1 MQRWPLSLAAVRGDH
16 LHRIDQKLCAWG
28 GVFCAATF
36 GTGLLVSGFVPP
48 PSPALS
54 ALEIA
59 EHYRANANAIRGG
72 MVLGLLGMAGWAAF
86 VGVISAQMRRMRTG
100 SDLPALLQL
109 GSGSI
114 GVLTV
119 MLPIMIFATAAFRPE
134 RDPALTQLLND
145 LGWLIIIPA
154 FPTFIAQF
162 GAIAMGALLDRSAVP
177 VFPRW
182 TAYFNLWVAFLFT
195 PGALGYFF
203 RTGPFAWDGL
213 FDFWLAGG
221 AFFAWLMVMTPI
233 VLRAISRD

>member
-1 MQRWPLSLAAVRGDH
+1 MS
-16 LHRIDQKLCAWG
+16 RIDQKICAWG
-28 GVFCAATF
+28 GVFCAVLF
-36 GTGLLVSGFVPP
+36 GIGLLAAGFVPP
-48 PSPALS
+48 PSPSLTTA
-54 ALEIA
+54 EIA
-59 EHYRANANAIRGG
+59 AVYRENSVGIRGG
-72 MVLGLLGMAGWAAF
+72 MVLGLFGMAGWAAF

-119 MLPIMIFATAAFRPE
+119 MLPIMIFAAAAFRPE
-134 RDPALTQLLND
+134 RDPALTELLND

-162 GAIAMGALLDRSAVP
+162 GAIAMGALLDRSPMP

-182 TAYFNLWVAFLFT
+182 TAYFNLWAALLFL
-195 PGALGYFF
+195 PGALAYFF
-203 RTGPFAWDGL
+203 RSGPFAWSGL

-221 AFFAWLMVMTPI
+221 AFFAWLMVMTPV
-233 VLRAISRD
+233 VLRAIATSPEDD

>member
-1 MQRWPLSLAAVRGDH
+1 MRA
-16 LHRIDQKLCAWG
+16 IDQRVCAWG
-28 GVFCAATF
+28 GVFCAVLF
-36 GTGLLVSGFVPP
+36 GIGLLVAGFVPP
-48 PSPALS
+48 PSPLLTAGEVAAYYRVHS
-54 ALEIA
+54 A
-59 EHYRANANAIRGG
+59 AIRGG
-72 MVLGLLGMAGWAAF
+72 MVLGLCGMAGWVAF
-86 VGVISAQMRRMRTG
+86 VGVISAQMRRMRAG

-134 RDPALTQLLND
+134 RDPALTELLND

-162 GAIAMGALLDRSAVP
+162 GAIAMGTLMDRSDQP

-182 TAYFNLWVAFLFT
+182 TAYFNLWVALLFT
-195 PGALGYFF
+195 PGALAYFF
-203 RTGPFAWDGL
+203 RSGPFAWNGL

-221 AFFAWLMVMTPI
+221 AFFAWLIVMTPL
-233 VLRAISRD
+233 VLKAIDKDDG